1 MTPEDMRHDLEL
13 SLKALRTDTIDIY
26 FYHRDNLR
34 QNVEDEI
41 ETMETFRREGKIR
54 YYGCSNWTTE
64 RIKEADAYCK
74 KMNYRGFVADQAL

>member
-41 ETMETFRREGKIR
+41 ETMETFRRE
-54 YYGCSNWTTE
+54 
-64 RIKEADAYCK
+64 KEKSVTMAAPTGQLNESK
-74 KMNYRGFVADQAL
+74 KRTLTAKK